1 MRSLYRVLYA
11 AVLLIGLLGFQQAYG
26 QGGATGAISGSVVDT
41 TGGSVAGADVQ
52 IIDTRTELV
61 VRKLPTG
68 FDGSFVATLL
78 PPGTYSVVVNKSGFS
93 QAKADGIEVR
103 VTETTRV
110 TITLKPGSVSEKV
123 EISAQVTTVETTNA
137 TTGES
142 LGTETVRELPL
153 ATQNYQQLLT
163 LSAGAQSELTAA
175 AQLGRGSVK
184 LFVNG
189 QREDNNNFLI
199 EGISATDY
207 NVAQATYVP
216 LPNTDVIQEFKV
228 QTSLYDASQGRNGG
242 GNVNAILK
250 SGTKELHG
258 DVYEFFRNDVLNA
271 NEYFLNRQ
279 GQPRPAVKQ
288 NIFGGSLGGP
298 VVKENYGFFFVN
310 YQGTRQRSGLSP
322 GTFISTNIPYI
333 PAADRASVTTLEADC
348 GVPSIDPV
356 VSALLNFKSSQFGG
370 GAGGY
375 LFPAPTN
382 VPAGAKLCDPTNPVP
397 FVVSRPGKY
406 TDDQFTS
413 NWDREFRGASDK
425 VSARFFFSDS
435 ESFLPFGGGD
445 LQESLGSTLA
455 SSISSASLNFPFDT
469 PVHARFFNVTET
481 HLFSPT
487 LVNEFRFGF
496 VHIHDDLD
504 NIPPVT
510 VGDLN
515 IDRPTNKVTSSI
527 YKFVLASSGF
537 EVGPAPFA
545 DQHQTQNNYNVV
557 DTVSWVQNKH
567 VFRFGGEVTRV
578 NLDKSFPQVFNGE
591 IFFTNTPSNGP
602 LGSTPTTD
610 FQNFLLGAPQFS
622 FGGGGVYNHQYRS
635 NNYGFFA
642 QDDWKIRQDLT
653 LNLGFRTEIFGG
665 FYDNLCHIGNL
676 DPALANQGQYPF
688 VYPSCVSKLPTL
700 GLTSNANR
708 TTYNNNY
715 STNVGPR
722 IGLAYDLF
730 GHHTT
735 TIRAGFGIYYVR
747 EDVGTVDQLSFQA
760 PFLPV
765 AFGGGPPNCLGLFF
779 SETPPPAT
787 GPLSGCP
794 KPNPNGLPQA
804 GTLDPTFVPCLSV
817 FQGFVVNGT
826 TTPTSDTTQTA
837 AYGPASGSACP
848 GPLLSTNIF
857 GLAVP
862 RHFVVPSTQQWN
874 LTVQRSLGRQWV
886 LEVGYVGTH
895 AVHLRE
901 TRDSLQSQRASV
913 ANPVVVSG
921 ASCDGSVISPSATC
935 SITTNTFSNAVAR
948 SRAQGINGYA
958 GFQLFANDAYSHYHS
973 LQTSLTRRWNAGYFQ
988 GAYTFSKSTDATS
1001 SGNTAF
1007 NTAFNDESTLAA
1019 SRGLSDFDRPHRL
1032 SVSYRYDL
1040 PFFKD
1045 ATGRTEKLLGGW
1057 ALSGI
1062 TIFQSGIPFSVTDS
1076 GAGTGFLGAG
1086 FTPGTLSGS
1095 LAGGSTLAS
1104 AATTG
1109 DIHRR
1114 IDGYLNLNA
1123 FATAPLLYPALCDP
1137 VNNSNFCA
1145 TDFGNLGR
1153 NVFRGPR
1160 QQNWDFSLIKNFKLT
1175 ERQELRF
1182 TTDFFNIWNHA
1193 NFGNPT
1199 VNDVE
1204 TIFCSPGVGGC
1215 PANGINPSTPFGKI
1229 TSTVGTPRL
1238 IQFSLRYAF

>member
-1 MRSLYRVLYA
+1 MRSLFRVLFA
-11 AVLLIGLLGFQQAYG
+11 AALLFGLLGFPRAYG
-26 QGGATGAISGSVVDT
+26 QGGATGAISGVVVDT

-52 IIDTRTELV
+52 ITDTRTELV

-68 FDGSFVATLL
+68 SDGSFVATLL
-78 PPGTYSVVVNKSGFS
+78 PPGTYTVVVNKSGFS
-93 QAKADGIEVR
+93 EAKANNIEVR
-103 VTETTRV
+103 VTETTKV
-110 TITLKPGSVSEKV
+110 TITLKPGAVSERV
-123 EISAQVTTVETTNA
+123 EISAQVTTVDTSNA

-163 LSAGAQSELTAA
+163 LSAGAQSELNAA

-216 LPNTDVIQEFKV
+216 LPNPDVIQEFKV

-250 SGTKELHG
+250 SGTRELHG

-279 GQPRPAVKQ
+279 GQARPVVKQ

-333 PAADRASVTTLEADC
+333 PAADRASATTLAADC

-356 VSALLNFKSSQFGG
+356 VMALLNFKNNQFGG
-370 GAGGY
+370 AAGGY
-375 LFPAPTN
+375 LFPAPTS
-382 VPAGAKLCDPTNPVP
+382 VPAGAKLCDPANPVP
-397 FVVSRPGKY
+397 FIISRPGKY

-413 NWDREFRGASDK
+413 NWDREFRGGSDK

-504 NIPPVT
+504 NVPPVT
-510 VGDLN
+510 AGDLN

-557 DTVSWVQNKH
+557 DTVSWVKNKH

-578 NLDKSFPQVFNGE
+578 NLDKLFPQVFNGE

-642 QDDWKIRQDLT
+642 QDDWKIRHDLT

-688 VYPSCVSKLPTL
+688 VYPSCVTKLTAL
-700 GLTSNANR
+700 GLTSSANR

-715 STNVGPR
+715 STNIGPR
-722 IGLAYDLF
+722 IGLAYDVF

-735 TIRAGFGIYYVR
+735 TVRAGFGIYYVR

-794 KPNPNGLPQA
+794 NPNPNGLPQA

-817 FQGFVVNGT
+817 FQGFPSG
-826 TTPTSDTTQTA
+826 DTNQA
-837 AYGPASGSACP
+837 ANYGPASGSACP

-874 LTVQRSLGRQWV
+874 LTVQRSLGKQWV

-913 ANPVVVSG
+913 TNPVVVSG
-921 ASCDGSVISPSATC
+921 ANCDGSVVGASATC
-935 SITTNTFSNAVAR
+935 SITTNTFNNAVAR

-1040 PFFKD
+1040 PFYKG
-1045 ATGRTEKLLGGW
+1045 ATGWAEKLLGGW

-1095 LAGGSTLAS
+1095 LASGSTLAS
-1104 AATTG
+1104 AVTTG

-1153 NVFRGPR
+1153 NVFRGPH
-1160 QQNWDFSLIKNFKLT
+1160 QQNWDFSIIKNFKLT

-1229 TSTVGTPRL
+1229 TSTIGTPRL

>member
-1 MRSLYRVLYA
+1 MPSTYRFFFA
-11 AVLLIGLLGFQQAYG
+11 AVLLASLLAGSRAYG
-26 QGGATGAISGSVVDT
+26 QGGATGAISGNVVDT
-41 TGGSVAGADVQ
+41 SGGAVAGADVQ
-52 IIDTRTELV
+52 IIDTRTEVV

-68 FDGSFVATLL
+68 SDGSFVVPLL
-78 PPGTYSVVVNKSGFS
+78 PPGTYSAVVNKSGFA

-103 VTETTRV
+103 VTETTKV
-110 TITLKPGSVSEKV
+110 TITLKPGSVTEV
-123 EISAQVTTVETTNA
+123 LEISAQVTNVETSTA
-137 TTGES
+137 TTGQS
-142 LGTETVRELPL
+142 LDTETVRELPL

-163 LSAGAQSELTAA
+163 LSTGAQSELNAA
-175 AQLGRGSVK
+175 AQLGRGSIK

-216 LPNTDVIQEFKV
+216 LPNPDVIQEFKV

-250 SGTKELHG
+250 SGTNKLHG
-258 DVYEFFRNDVLNA
+258 DAYEFFRNDVLNA
-271 NEYFLNRQ
+271 NEFFLNRQ
-279 GQPRPAVKQ
+279 SQPRPVVKQ
-288 NIFGGSLGGP
+288 NIFGASLGGP
-298 VVKENYGFFFVN
+298 VLKDNFGYFFVN

-322 GTFISTNIPYI
+322 GTFISTNIPFI
-333 PAADRASVTTLEADC
+333 PAADRASPGTLASDC
-348 GVPSIDPV
+348 KVPSIDPV
-356 VSALLNFKSSQFGG
+356 IAGLLNFKSDQFGG
-370 GAGGY
+370 GGGGY

-382 VPAGAKLCDPTNPVP
+382 VPAGAALCDPANPVP

-413 NWDREFRGASDK
+413 NWDRGFRNDADK
-425 VSARFFFSDS
+425 LSARFFFSDS
-435 ESFLPFGGGD
+435 ESLLPFGGGD

-469 PVHARFFNVTET
+469 PVHARFLNLTET

-496 VHIHDDLD
+496 VHIHDDLN

-510 VGDLN
+510 VSDLG

-557 DTVSWVQNKH
+557 DTVSWVKGKH

-578 NLDKSFPQVFNGE
+578 DLDKLFPQVFNGE
-591 IFFTNTPSNGP
+591 LFFTNTTDGNS
-602 LGSTPTTD
+602 D
-610 FQNFLLGAPQFS
+610 FQNFLLGSPQFS
-622 FGGGGVYNHQYRS
+622 FGGGGVSNHEYRT
-635 NNYGFFA
+635 NNYGFFG
-642 QDDWKIRQDLT
+642 QDDWKIRSDLT

-676 DPALANQGQYPF
+676 DPALADKGQYPF
-688 VYPSCVSKLPTL
+688 VYPSCVTKLSGL
-700 GLTSNANR
+700 GLTSTANR

-715 STNVGPR
+715 STNLGPR
-722 IGLAYDLF
+722 VGFAYDVF

-735 TIRAGFGIYYVR
+735 TIRGGAGIYYVR

-779 SETPPPAT
+779 SQTPPPAT
-787 GPLSGCP
+787 GPLGGCP
-794 KPNPNGLPQA
+794 NPNPNGLPQA
-804 GTLDPTFVPCLSV
+804 GTLDPTFVPCLAV
-817 FQGFVVNGT
+817 FQGFVVNNSNPPV
-826 TTPTSDTTQTA
+826 PTSDTTQTA
-837 AYGPASGSACP
+837 AYGPGPASACP

-857 GLAVP
+857 GLQVP

-895 AVHLRE
+895 SVHLRE

-913 ANPVVVSG
+913 ASPVVVSG
-921 ASCDGSVISPSATC
+921 SNCDGSVISPSATC

-948 SRAQGINGYA
+948 SRAQGINGYG

-973 LQTSLTRRWNAGYFQ
+973 LQTSLTRRWSAGYFQ
-988 GAYTFSKSTDATS
+988 AAYTFSKSTDATS

-1019 SRGLSDFDRPHRL
+1019 SRGLSDFDRRHRFV
-1032 SVSYRYDL
+1032 VSYRYDL
-1040 PFFKD
+1040 PFYKNE
-1045 ATGRTEKLLGGW
+1045 TGAKAALLTGW
-1057 ALSGI
+1057 GLSGI
-1062 TIFQSGIPFSVTDS
+1062 TIFQSGTPFSVTDS
-1076 GAGTGFLGAG
+1076 GAGTAFLVSG

-1095 LAGGSTLAS
+1095 LASGSTLAS
-1104 AATTG
+1104 AVTTG
-1109 DIHRR
+1109 DIHKR
-1114 IDGYLNLNA
+1114 IDGYLNLSA
-1123 FATAPLLYPALCDP
+1123 FATAPLLYPAQCLGDP
-1137 VNNSNFCA
+1137 NFCT

-1153 NVFRGPR
+1153 NVFRGPH

-1175 ERQELRF
+1175 ERQSLRF

-1199 VNDVE
+1199 LDDVE
-1204 TIFCSPGVGGC
+1204 SIFCSPAGVGGC
-1215 PANGINPSTPFGKI
+1215 PANGINPNTAFGKI